1 MIKLSNIFAMGSVAA
16 VGLTGFGQMAVAN
29 DSVTANV
36 SLLSHYVFRGQDL
49 SNNGPAVQGGFDYT
63 HESGA
68 YAGIWASSAS
78 LGADDDGVNST
89 EVDLYLGYSTEI
101 QEYGVGVDFGY
112 LRYDYP
118 HTDSEDDELYVIVSY
133 NDLSFGLWL
142 ELDTDTDDAAPY
154 TDPVTTLTDTFD
166 EVSGGNS
173 GTLAYFNVGYDYS
186 LPADFM
192 LSAALGYQT
201 YDVDKVADET
211 TGAPVD
217 FDEVLDWMLGVSKEV
232 AGVELGL
239 TYTDSDID
247 SDFISGSSSNF
258 TISLSKSL

>member
-1 MIKLSNIFAMGSVAA
+1 M
-16 VGLTGFGQMAVAN
+16 
-29 DSVTANV
+29 
-36 SLLSHYVFRGQDL
+36 
-49 SNNGPAVQGGFDYT
+49 
-63 HESGA
+63 
-68 YAGIWASSAS
+68 
-78 LGADDDGVNST
+78 
-89 EVDLYLGYSTEI
+89 
-101 QEYGVGVDFGY
+101 
-112 LRYDYP
+112 
-118 HTDSEDDELYVIVSY
+118 IVSY

-154 TDPVTTLTDTFD
+154 TDPVTGSIDTFD
-166 EVSGGNS
+166 QVSDGNAS
-173 GTLAYFNVGYDYS
+173 GTLAYFNVGYDFS

-217 FDEVLDWMLGVSKEV
+217 SDEVLDWMLGVSKEV

>member
-1 MIKLSNIFAMGSVAA
+1 MSKLSNIVAMGGVAA
-16 VGLTGFGQMAVAN
+16 MGLTGFGQMAMA
-29 DSVTANV
+29 DDAVTANV
-36 SLLSHYVFRGQDL
+36 SLLTHYIFRGQDL
-49 SNNGPAVQGGFDYT
+49 SNNAPAIQGGFDFT
-63 HESGA
+63 HDSGA
-68 YAGIWASSAS
+68 YAGIWASSADQGGDND
-78 LGADDDGVNST
+78 GANSI
-89 EVDLYLGYSTEI
+89 EMDLYLGYSTEI
-101 QEYGVGVDFGY
+101 KEYGIGVDFGY

-118 HTDSEDDELYVIVSY
+118 HTDSEDDELYFIASY

-142 ELDTDTDDAAPY
+142 ELDTDTDKAAPY
-154 TDPVTTLTDTFD
+154 TDPVTGSTDTYD
-166 EVSGGNS
+166 EVAGGNA
-173 GTLAYFNVGYDYS
+173 GTFAYFNVGYDYS

-217 FDEVLDWMLGVSKEV
+217 FDEVLDWMLGVSKEIG
-232 AGVELGL
+232 GVELGL

-258 TISLSKSL
+258 TVSLSKSL